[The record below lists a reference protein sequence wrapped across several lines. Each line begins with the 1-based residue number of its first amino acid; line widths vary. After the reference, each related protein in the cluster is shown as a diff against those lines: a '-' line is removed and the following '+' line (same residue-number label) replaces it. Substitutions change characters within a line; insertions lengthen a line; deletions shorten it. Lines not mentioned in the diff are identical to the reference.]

1 MALEFDKTN
10 ECWRTVADPGNVFTV
25 SYKRGFLPIVDPVCD
40 LGEAYAAVEGL
51 MKDMPALLRA
61 AEFRGSVRERL
72 PQLFDQVKAE
82 TDPVLVAQLYRDYC
96 FMSSCYVLEN
106 TDYTF
111 QEAKRNGDT
120 AEYGMAEAVLPAN
133 LAVPLCHVAGVLGV
147 QPWLDYAYSYALW
160 NWRQRDP
167 AHGFDPANIDL
178 LRSPTGP
185 CEDERGFT
193 AVHVAMESHTGT
205 MVRLVDTML
214 KAVDEDD
221 RSLFNKSLESLAATV
236 AAINADRERMWQQSK
251 PEAYLDFRTWIMGI
265 KGNTEGDDSR
275 GIFPREG
282 LLFEGVDPVPRQ
294 YRGETGAQSTIVP
307 LLDVLLGIDAMYP
320 DNDLTSYLY
329 DLRAYRPRNH
339 VLYLDMIKEKVGHAN
354 MINYMHQDDDTMF
367 LLLQVLTE
375 VQDFRS
381 GHWQFARRY
390 IMDHH
395 SYPRATG
402 GTPMATWLPNQLSA
416 TVKRMIQVHDQL
428 SEQARELLPQRVTD
442 IIKVEVAPAAA

>member
-236 AAINADRERMWQQSK
+236 AAINADRERMWQQVCVVVKLRDVLAPMQSK

-265 KGNTEGDDSR
+265 KGNTEGDDFAAS
-275 GIFPREG
+275 F
-282 LLFEGVDPVPRQ
+282 LVKD
-294 YRGETGAQSTIVP
+294 
-307 LLDVLLGIDAMYP
+307 
-320 DNDLTSYLY
+320 SYL
-329 DLRAYRPRNH
+329 RGWTQSQGSTE
-339 VLYLDMIKEKVGHAN
+339 EKLG
-354 MINYMHQDDDTMF
+354 
-367 LLLQVLTE
+367 
-375 VQDFRS
+375 
-381 GHWQFARRY
+381 
-390 IMDHH
+390 
-395 SYPRATG
+395 PRAPLYPFLTCCWAS
-402 GTPMATWLPNQLSA
+402 MQC
-416 TVKRMIQVHDQL
+416 IQ
-428 SEQARELLPQRVTD
+428 TMT
-442 IIKVEVAPAAA
+442 